1 MRIFIGLITLSAT
14 ASSVV
19 GIVTE
24 DIFNAISLYTPL
36 ALISI
41 VVKDSLE
48 DKRIRRKYK
57 NIMEETE

>member
-36 ALISI
+36 AFTSWAITEWFNDRKIRKQL
-41 VVKDSLE
+41 LE
-48 DKRIRRKYK
+48 EK
-57 NIMEETE
+57 